1 MLPKGQEPLVWLEIL
16 GWPCQPPTPSLS
28 RGPFL
33 QLGVLTPHSPYHAFS
48 GTQFRGHRM
57 SSRHFSCS
65 DYLVST
71 ININD

>member
-48 GTQFRGHRM
+48 GTQF
-57 SSRHFSCS
+57 
-65 DYLVST
+65 
-71 ININD
+71 